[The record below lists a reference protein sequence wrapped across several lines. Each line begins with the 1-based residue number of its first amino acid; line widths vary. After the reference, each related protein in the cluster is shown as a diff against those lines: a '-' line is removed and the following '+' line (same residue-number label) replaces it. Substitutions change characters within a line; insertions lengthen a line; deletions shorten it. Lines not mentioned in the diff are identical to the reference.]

1 MNFKILLLCLA
12 LTAVLL
18 TGCQGNRPSAGENA
32 PQQTPAETDAGPGGS
47 EQTPTQSAPEP
58 SAGSETV
65 FQAGTWLGTG
75 EDGSQQ
81 YYFFSDG
88 GTSGQTA
95 SLETGMGLGFA
106 CEYADG
112 QAVFHM
118 GEADNQTPCAVRIT
132 DAEHL
137 TLQWENGGTETL
149 DYVSPLGAG
158 EFTFYS
164 NDELCDMALV
174 CYRQASGSDSPDLT
188 AGAAG
193 NEDGTVTIQIY
204 ENLDGHNSTAAWY
217 TVDRFTGQGT
227 DVNTGEAVDLT
238 LNVR

>member
-1 MNFKILLLCLA
+1 MNFKTLLLCLT

-18 TGCQGNRPSAGENA
+18 TGCQGNRPSDGESA
-32 PQQTPAETDAGPGGS
+32 PGQPPAETATEPAQGSS
-47 EQTPTQSAPEP
+47 EQSTPEP

-65 FQAGTWLGTG
+65 FQAGTWLGTR

-88 GTSGQTA
+88 GASGQTV

-112 QAVFHM
+112 RAVFHM
-118 GEADNQTPCAVRIT
+118 GEMDNQTPSTVQVT

-137 TLQWENGGTETL
+137 TLQWENDSTETL
-149 DYVSPLGAG
+149 VYVSPLGAD

-164 NDELCDMALV
+164 NDELCDMALAY
-174 CYRQASGSDSPDLT
+174 YRQTSGSDSPDLT

-238 LNVR
+238 LSAR